1 MLEYKALKA
10 GKLTWKI
17 GRFEPSS
24 QICSCCGHQQKMPLE
39 TRIYECPECG
49 MKLDRDVNAAVNIR
63 NFSLRNILKNT
74 AGTAG
79 INACGDG
86 SSGGCDANCSHET
99 TVEETRKSA
108 CNKSRRSHSLEC
120 D

>member
-1 MLEYKALKA
+1 MSIETYKF
-10 GKLTWKI
+10 KLYPT
-17 GRFEPSS
+17 EE
-24 QICSCCGHQQKMPLE
+24 QKFF
-39 TRIYECPECG
+39 
-49 MKLDRDVNAAVNIR
+49 KKH
-63 NFSLRNILKNT
+63 FKNT

-99 TVEETRKSA
+99 TVKETRKSA